1 MLLLLKIQIMK
12 TILCPVDFST
22 SSIKAAEWASL
33 IAMKKDWKLV
43 LLNNYMI
50 FSDEHIKKHP
60 DSKNPFLDAKKDT
73 EERLMTLKNQ
83 LCKKYSNEN
92 LECKV
97 MAEYGFETDKVIA
110 EASKNIKADM
120 IVMGTEGA
128 EKFSDIL
135 LGSNTSNLIYK
146 ADVPV
151 LVVPVSSEVNLPKS
165 MVYTTDLLNEDKEI
179 LGLIIDFALDLNA
192 NLHFL
197 HVTTKSNSKDFSE
210 LKNHVSEYLTERG
223 VNKSIS
229 DYEFDIVKGDTTFN
243 AIQDY
248 CKDKNIGLIVAGR
261 HKKNFV
267 ERLFMGDLTRMLALH
282 SFVPL
287 LVVQKK
293 Q

>member
-1 MLLLLKIQIMK
+1 MK

-22 SSIKAAEWASL
+22 SSVKAAEWASL

-50 FSDEHIKKHP
+50 FSEEHIKKHP
-60 DSKNPFLDAKKDT
+60 DSKNPSLDAKKDT
-73 EERLMTLKNQ
+73 EEKLMALKNQ

-92 LECKV
+92 LECNV

-110 EASKNIKADM
+110 EASKSIKADM

-151 LVVPVSSEVNLPKS
+151 LVVPVSSEVKLPES
-165 MVYTTDLLNEDKEI
+165 IVYTTDLLDEDKEI
-179 LGLIIDFALDLNA
+179 IKLVIDFAFHLNA
-192 NLHFL
+192 KLNFL
-197 HVTTKSNSKDFSE
+197 HVATKSNSRNFNE
-210 LKNHVSEYLTERG
+210 IKNYISNCIAENG
-223 VNKSIS
+223 SNKSLS
-229 DYEFDIVKGDTTFN
+229 DYEFDVVEGDNVFN
-243 AIQDY
+243 SIQDY